1 MRALARIVAEADPPR
16 GTRLTVL
23 RGEPPLLPRRTGPV
37 GPADPDREV
46 ELHLVGGA
54 AGPLGGDRL
63 RIEIEVGPGARL
75 CVRSVAASL
84 ALPARDGAE
93 SRLAVRA
100 RVAAGGRLRWLPEPL
115 IGAAGCAHR
124 TDSRVELAEGA
135 ALYWR
140 EELVCGRHAEPVGDV
155 RLEMTA
161 RYGGRTLL
169 RNDLAVGPGAAGW
182 SGPAVLG
189 GGRAVGSVLLVDP
202 AWTET
207 PPPRPA
213 PCDPVAAPGS
223 GAPDRAGPS
232 GGTPPER
239 AGPSGTASPE
249 AGVAAAV
256 LPLAGGPAV
265 LVSAV
270 GADARA
276 VRARLDRALDRPAGA
291 VEAGGRAAYR
301 HVPGHAVT

>member
-1 MRALARIVAEADPPR
+1 MRALARIVAEADPLR

-37 GPADPDREV
+37 GPAGPEREV
-46 ELHLVGGA
+46 QLHLVGGA

-84 ALPARDGAE
+84 ALPARDRAE
-93 SRLAVRA
+93 SRLVVQA

-124 TDSRVELAEGA
+124 TTCVVELAEGA
-135 ALYWR
+135 ALCWR

-189 GGRAVGSVLLVDP
+189 GARAVGSVLMVDP
-202 AWTET
+202 AWTGS
-207 PPPRPA
+207 PPPGPA
-213 PCDPVAAPGS
+213 GYDSAVPPGR
-223 GAPDRAGPS
+223 GAPDRTGPP
-232 GGTPPER
+232 GGTAPEP
-239 AGPSGTASPE
+239 AVGPVRPE
-249 AGVAAAV
+249 PAVATAV

-276 VRARLDRALDRPAGA
+276 VRARLDRALGWPAGS
-291 VEAGGRAAYR
+291 
-301 HVPGHAVT
+301 P

>member
-1 MRALARIVAEADPPR
+1 MRALARIVAEADPLR

-37 GPADPDREV
+37 GPAGPGREV
-46 ELHLVGGA
+46 QLHLVGGA

-93 SRLAVRA
+93 SRLVVQA

-124 TDSRVELAEGA
+124 TTCVVELAEGA
-135 ALYWR
+135 ALCWR

-169 RNDLAVGPGAAGW
+169 RNDLVVGPGAAGW

-189 GGRAVGSVLLVDP
+189 GARAVGSVLMVDP
-202 AWTET
+202 AWTGS
-207 PPPRPA
+207 PPPGPA
-213 PCDPVAAPGS
+213 GYDSAVPPGPN
-223 GAPDRAGPS
+223 APDRAGPS
-232 GGTPPER
+232 GGAAPEPAAGTAGA
-239 AGPSGTASPE
+239 AGPVRPE
-249 AGVAAAV
+249 PAVAAAV

-276 VRARLDRALDRPAGA
+276 VRTRLDRALGWPAG
-291 VEAGGRAAYR
+291 R
-301 HVPGHAVT
+301 P

>member
-213 PCDPVAAPGS
+213 PDDRLVPPGP
-223 GAPDRAGPS
+223 GAPTRVGPS
-232 GGTPPER
+232 G
-239 AGPSGTASPE
+239 AVPS
-249 AGVAAAV
+249 GVAAAV

-276 VRARLDRALDRPAGA
+276 VRARLDRALDWPAGA